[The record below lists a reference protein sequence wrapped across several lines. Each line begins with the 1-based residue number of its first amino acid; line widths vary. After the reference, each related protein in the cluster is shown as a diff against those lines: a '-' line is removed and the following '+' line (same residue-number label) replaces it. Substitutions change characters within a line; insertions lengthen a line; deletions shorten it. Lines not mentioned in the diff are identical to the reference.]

1 MKKLIFCFTLT
12 LVSLTMYATG
22 QEGDIIYID
31 GTQWELLGKP
41 IYADTL
47 LSRKLKEALPK
58 ERGWATSNWS
68 GYTAYWSIQQEQ
80 LCLDSVQYKIYDG
93 SSVFGR
99 TESLSSDT
107 LLHIFSKYISG
118 GHIVA
123 TWLKDDIRVARGK
136 QLYYVHS
143 GYNRNYEHEQIISIN
158 NGKVCDVKDYDN
170 YVIEGLSFDK
180 YRYSDLTPDNI
191 MQDNNAYLRE
201 LFPLHIENY
210 PELVGV
216 KRILFNIKKARVDAN
231 GNLVECEVRVLKP
244 NDNPRLAAEMADLMK
259 AYHPWRV
266 SYINGEFRG
275 YGIEGYT
282 FPYILEEQ

>member
-1 MKKLIFCFTLT
+1 MKKLVFCLTLT

-22 QEGDIIYID
+22 QEGDVIYIN
-31 GTQWELLGKP
+31 GEQWILLGKP

-47 LSRKLKEALPK
+47 LSSKLKKALPEK
-58 ERGWATSNWS
+58 RGWVSSNWS
-68 GYTAYWSIQQEQ
+68 GYTAYWSIRKEQ
-80 LCLDSVQYKIYDG
+80 LCLDSIQYNIYDN
-93 SSVFGR
+93 SSEHGR
-99 TESLSSDT
+99 TECLPSDT
-107 LLHIFSKYISG
+107 LLQVFSQYISR

-123 TWLKDDIRVARGK
+123 TWLKDDIRVARGR

-266 SYINGEFRG
+266 SYINGEFRA

-282 FPYILEEQ
+282 IPYILEEK